1 MPIHTIQH
9 KLQNMRTKTLICFAT
24 AIAAGV
30 ATSMAQSNVYSL
42 NIVGYVNKTFTGG
55 TPAKFTAVSN
65 PLNTTNNTLNN
76 LINGPQVPLFANY
89 YRWTGAGFQVATYTG
104 TWDTNLTVNPGEGGF
119 LLTDTTFT
127 NTFVGEV
134 VLDSTNHFN
143 SGFSFKAS
151 AVPQAA
157 NLDALGLS
165 ASLGLF
171 DNVLLWD
178 FGAQG
183 YVTYTYTAPGWSSP
197 PGTPSVGV
205 AESFFINSSAPGD
218 WVRHFTVGP

>member
-1 MPIHTIQH
+1 
-9 KLQNMRTKTLICFAT
+9 MRIKTLICFAA

-55 TPAKFTAVSN
+55 TPAKYTPVSN

-76 LINGPQVPLFANY
+76 LINGTNVPFGANFY
-89 YRWTGAGFQVATYTG
+89 QWNGTGYNVATFLG
-104 TWDTNLTVNPGEGGF
+104 DSWDNNYNLDPGVGGF
-119 LLTDTTFT
+119 LLSDTTFT

-151 AVPQAA
+151 VVPQAA
-157 NLDALGLS
+157 DLDTLGLGS
-165 ASLGLF
+165 NLAFG
-171 DNVLLWD
+171 DNVLLWN
-178 FGAQG
+178 FGTQG
-183 YVTYTYTAPGWSSP
+183 FVTYTFLGGGTGGWDPSQ
-197 PGTPSVGV
+197 PSVGV
-205 AESFFINSSAPGD
+205 AESFFVNAAAAGN